1 MLSVQGKAR
10 LLILRGVVVILG
22 RGMFEAMV
30 NEGMLQEGPRMA
42 SMEIF
47 PDLKMTKKVSFCSFT
62 REQVLVMVGFYL
74 GRGAPSLSSLFTL
87 FPGSL
92 SSRHAFQTWKCQ
104 NRMTMNIDEKL

>member
-22 RGMFEAMV
+22 RGMFEVMV

-62 REQVLVMVGFYL
+62 REQVLVTVGFYL
-74 GRGAPSLSSLFTL
+74 GRGAPSLSSLFT
-87 FPGSL
+87 L

-104 NRMTMNIDEKL
+104 NRMTMNIDGKL